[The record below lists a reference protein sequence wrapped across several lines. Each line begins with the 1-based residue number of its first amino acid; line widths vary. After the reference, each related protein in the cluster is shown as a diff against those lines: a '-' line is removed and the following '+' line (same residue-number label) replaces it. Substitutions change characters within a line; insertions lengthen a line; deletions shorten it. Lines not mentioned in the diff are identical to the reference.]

1 MIGFVLLFGGA
12 AFAQDAPK
20 VEVTGNYSYM
30 RFNPEN
36 SNIIAPFSLNGG
48 GLSGVYFFN
57 TMIGIKAEFEGYADT
72 TRNLKAT
79 GTPVSA
85 NLFTYNVGPEFKFR
99 TPHFEPFVDA
109 MFGGAHS
116 NAFVNVC
123 NATECVGSPSN
134 NAFDFIL
141 GGGIDI
147 PITKSIRHPAGRG
160 GLRTDPLRQC
170 FHNRQQQPEQPPLP
184 GWYPV
189 PVLVTTGASSIEH
202 QIEDRGTR
210 EKHRSPE
217 SCMNS
222 GPIVTMRWRS
232 T

>member
-1 MIGFVLLFGGA
+1 MKKVLLAGVVLLLGSV

-20 VEVTGNYSYM
+20 VELTGNYSYM

-48 GLSGVYFFN
+48 GGSAVFFLN
-57 TMIGIKAEFEGYADT
+57 HWIGIKAEFEGYADT
-72 TRNLKAT
+72 TRKLKAT

-85 NLFTYNVGPEFKFR
+85 NLFTYNVGPEIKFR

-123 NATECVGSPSN
+123 HNTECVGSPSN

-147 PITKSIRHPAGRG
+147 PVTKSIAIRPFEVDYVLTRFGNAFTNSNNNQSNLRFQAGIQFR
-160 GLRTDPLRQC
+160 
-170 FHNRQQQPEQPPLP
+170 F
-184 GWYPV
+184 
-189 PVLVTTGASSIEH
+189 
-202 QIEDRGTR
+202 
-210 EKHRSPE
+210 
-217 SCMNS
+217 
-222 GPIVTMRWRS
+222 
-232 T
+232 

>member
-1 MIGFVLLFGGA
+1 MKKLVLVGLVVFWGSV

-20 VEVTGNYSYM
+20 LEITGNYSYM

-48 GLSGVYFFN
+48 GLSGVYFF
-57 TMIGIKAEFEGYADT
+57 TKSIGIKAEFEGYGST

-85 NLFTYNVGPEFKFR
+85 NLFTYNVGPEFKYR
-99 TPHFEPFVDA
+99 TTHFEPFVDV

-134 NAFDFIL
+134 NAFDFII

-147 PITKSIRHPAGRG
+147 PVTKSISIRPVELDFVLTRFGNAFTNSNNNQSNLRYQAGVQFR
-160 GLRTDPLRQC
+160 
-170 FHNRQQQPEQPPLP
+170 F
-184 GWYPV
+184 
-189 PVLVTTGASSIEH
+189 
-202 QIEDRGTR
+202 
-210 EKHRSPE
+210 
-217 SCMNS
+217 
-222 GPIVTMRWRS
+222 
-232 T
+232 

>member
-1 MIGFVLLFGGA
+1 MKKVILSGLMKKAFLVGIVLLFGGA
-12 AFAQDAPK
+12 VFAQDAPK

-36 SNIIAPFSLNGG
+36 SNLIAPFSLNGG
-48 GLSGVYFFN
+48 GGSAVYFFN
-57 TMIGIKAEFEGYADT
+57 SMIGIKAEFEGYADT

-85 NLFTYNVGPEFKFR
+85 NLFTYNVGPEFKYR
-99 TPHFEPFVDA
+99 TPHFEPFVDV

-147 PITKSIRHPAGRG
+147 PVTKSIAIRPIEV
-160 GLRTDPLRQC
+160 D
-170 FHNRQQQPEQPPLP
+170 
-184 GWYPV
+184 Y
-189 PVLVTTGASSIEH
+189 VLTRFGNAFTTGNNNQSNLRFQAGI
-202 QIEDRGTR
+202 QFRF
-210 EKHRSPE
+210 
-217 SCMNS
+217 
-222 GPIVTMRWRS
+222 
-232 T
+232 